1 MLDNITAPAWS
12 NDLPPLAELVIGLA
26 ELDVDVDSDVDVAVA
41 VQGGLDDRPDGGL
54 EGIAELEEIRLSLA
68 IELEVRDGDAGAP
81 RVTGSTPTQWTATT
95 ILPSFHRIA
104 IRITR
109 TVTDA

>member
-1 MLDNITAPAWS
+1 MSDNSTAPSWS

-26 ELDVDVDSDVDVAVA
+26 ELDAADDDVD
-41 VQGGLDDRPDGGL
+41 VQGGLEDSPDGDL
-54 EGIAELEEIRLSLA
+54 EGSAELEEIRLSLA